1 MGRKRKDLDTL
12 LKEVTISTVE
22 ANEAETEAPFPLSPE
37 SEEAIR
43 EVLGSRRP
51 PHRDDEEEHA
61 QADFLWAAEMKP
73 EGRLEDPDTDSGAE
87 DDRSIDSIRLYLREM
102 SLIPLLTREGE
113 VRYAR
118 QIQRGRRQVLK
129 ALSRFPGVI
138 AHLLSVRDRLVR
150 GEMSIRDILVGPE
163 PNDCAEAE
171 EGTDAADTARF
182 LDRLTEIERLSAGL
196 VQLHKCL
203 GRHRWSIRGNRRRLW
218 RLARVRVQL
227 SRAVR
232 CQRTAPGQWT
242 TDVEFTP
249 RFLDELIGLVRSAVQ
264 EIEQAE
270 QVIERLRAERART
283 RRRRD
288 QNRLTRQLRA
298 ARAALARIEEKHGVS
313 AAELKHL
320 WQMIQRGDREA
331 CEGRQKMIE
340 ANLRLVISIAKRHIH
355 RGLHFLDL
363 VQEGNIGLMRA
374 VEKFDWRRGYKFSTY
389 ATWWIRQAITRAIAD
404 QARTIRIPVHMIE
417 TIHRVMKMSRHLA
430 QELGREP
437 THEELAERLGLSVS
451 KVRQIL
457 KIAQDPISLE
467 TPVGDD
473 DGTHLGNLIED
484 KSLTSPLDAVLA
496 SNCRHVTEQA
506 LRLLTEREAQILK
519 MRFGLPPYEQ
529 EYTLEEIGRRLKVT
543 RERIRQIEAKAI
555 KKLRHPARSRA
566 LRSFI
571 ENGMNA

>member
-12 LKEVTISTVE
+12 LKEVSISTVE
-22 ANEAETEAPFPLSPE
+22 ANEGESEVPFPLSDE

-43 EVLGSRRP
+43 EVLGLRQTPR
-51 PHRDDEEEHA
+51 RDDEEEHA
-61 QADFLWAAEMKP
+61 QTDFLWAVEMKP
-73 EGRLEDPDTDSGAE
+73 EDGREEPDADPDAE

-102 SLIPLLTREGE
+102 SVIPLLTREGE

-138 AHLLSVRDRLVR
+138 AHLLSMRDRLIR

-163 PNDCAEAE
+163 PNDCAETD
-171 EGTDAADTARF
+171 EGMATADVTGF
-182 LDRLTEIERLSAGL
+182 LDRLAEIERLSNKLA
-196 VQLHKCL
+196 QLQQ
-203 GRHRWSIRGNRRRLW
+203 RSRRWSVRGNRRHW
-218 RLARVRVQL
+218 WALARVRVQL

-232 CQRTAPGQWT
+232 CQRRAPGEWM

-249 RFLDELIGLVRSAVQ
+249 RLLDELIGLVRSAVQ
-264 EIEQAE
+264 EVEQAE
-270 QVIERLRAERART
+270 HVIEHLRAERART
-283 RRRRD
+283 RGRRD
-288 QNRLTRQLRA
+288 RNRLTRQLRA
-298 ARAALARIEEKHGVS
+298 ARAGLARLEQKHGVS
-313 AAELKHL
+313 APELKRL

-331 CEGRQKMIE
+331 SEGRQRMIE

-363 VQEGNIGLMRA
+363 VQEGNLGLMRA

-404 QARTIRIPVHMIE
+404 QARTIRIPVHMVE
-417 TIHRVMKMSRHLA
+417 TIQRVMKTSRLLA

-437 THEELAERLGLSVS
+437 THDELAERLNLSVS

-467 TPVGDD
+467 TPIGDD
-473 DGTHLGNLIED
+473 EGSHLGNFIED
-484 KSLTSPLDAVLA
+484 KSLASPLDAVLA
-496 SNCRHVTEQA
+496 SNCRHVTEEA
-506 LRLLTEREAQILK
+506 LRLLTEREALILK
-519 MRFGLPPYEQ
+519 MRFGLPPYDQ

-555 KKLRHPARSRA
+555 KKLRHPTRSQA

-571 ENGMNA
+571 DGRVNA

>member
-12 LKEVTISTVE
+12 LKEVNISTVE
-22 ANEAETEAPFPLSPE
+22 ANEAESEAPFSLSDE

-43 EVLGSRRP
+43 EVLGLRRA

-61 QADFLWAAEMKP
+61 QTDFLWAAEMKP
-73 EGRLEDPDTDSGAE
+73 DDGLENPDTDSGTE

-102 SLIPLLTREGE
+102 SLVPLLTREGE

-118 QIQRGRRQVLK
+118 QIHRGRRQVLR

-138 AHLLSVRDRLVR
+138 AHLLSLRDRLAR

-163 PNDCAEAE
+163 PNDYPEAE
-171 EGTDAADTARF
+171 EGADTADVARF
-182 LDRLTEIERLSAGL
+182 LDRLSEIERLSTKLA
-196 VQLHKCL
+196 QLQ
-203 GRHRWSIRGNRRRLW
+203 RRFRRWSVRGNRRRW
-218 RLARVRVQL
+218 WALARVRVQL
-227 SRAVR
+227 SRVVR
-232 CQRTAPGQWT
+232 CQRTAPGEWT

-249 RFLDELIGLVRSAVQ
+249 RLLDELIGLVRSAVQ
-264 EIEQAE
+264 EIEQTE
-270 QVIERLRAERART
+270 QEIEHLRAERART

-288 QNRLTRQLRA
+288 RNRLTRQLRA
-298 ARAALARIEEKHGVS
+298 ARAVLARVEEKHGVS

-320 WQMIQRGDREA
+320 WQVIQRGDREA
-331 CEGRQKMIE
+331 NEGRQKMIE

-417 TIHRVMKMSRHLA
+417 TIHRVMKTSRHLA

-437 THEELAERLGLSVS
+437 THDELAHHLGLPLS

-473 DGTHLGNLIED
+473 DGSHLGNLIED
-484 KSLTSPLDAVLA
+484 KSITSPLDVVVA
-496 SNCRHVTEQA
+496 SNCRHVTEKA

-571 ENGMNA
+571 EGGMST